1 VTYTGKLSGE
11 RWRPTWRVSEAR
23 ASEKRLGGFGQAR
36 SDVLFPRASTD
47 GGHVVSARVQWLGG
61 RMALTVRPNA
71 GLNTTDR
78 WAARLNFPT
87 RK

>member
-1 VTYTGKLSGE
+1 VEGPQWQCGDLHDEDGG
-11 RWRPTWRVSEAR
+11 EAR

-47 GGHVVSARVQWLGG
+47 GGHVVSARAQWLGG

-71 GLNTTDR
+71 GLSTTDR